1 MSNYLGRAGAYALHK
16 RYPTGSQTAAQLKA
30 ERENLIKARAA
41 RGEYRHTKSVTYHG
55 LRRASVSGRGSIAAG
70 RTYRLSYLRPDR
82 FRTVNVRYIRYR
94 KKYTI
99 RPIRITGLHRKFR
112 SRISPGKYLGR
123 TAWGASRTPHFK
135 KRASRRQRRFRTIAR
150 WKGRGRRFTPK

>member
-1 MSNYLGRAGAYALHK
+1 M
-16 RYPTGSQTAAQLKA
+16 
-30 ERENLIKARAA
+30 
-41 RGEYRHTKSVTYHG
+41 
-55 LRRASVSGRGSIAAG
+55 
-70 RTYRLSYLRPDR
+70 SYLKPDR

-99 RPIRITGLHRKFR
+99 RKIRITGLHRRFQ

-123 TAWGASRTPHFK
+123 TAWGAARNPRFK
-135 KRASRRQRRFRTIAR
+135 KRASRRQRRFRTISR